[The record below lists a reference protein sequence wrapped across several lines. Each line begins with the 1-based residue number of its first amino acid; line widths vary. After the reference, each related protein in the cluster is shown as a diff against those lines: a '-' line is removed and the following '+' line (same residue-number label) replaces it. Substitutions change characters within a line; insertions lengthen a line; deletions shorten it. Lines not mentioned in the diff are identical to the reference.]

1 MRCCAFINNQAL
13 RIDQI
18 HRINVNKLAMQ
29 FEAIAKF
36 SPEEKKILK
45 EILEGLTL
53 KHRVKMWSAGAWQI
67 RWMPISRYTGRSRSL
82 FIQAPHQITP
92 FV

>member
-1 MRCCAFINNQAL
+1 MRCCAFINSHAL

-36 SPEEKKILK
+36 SPEEKNF
-45 EILEGLTL
+45 E
-53 KHRVKMWSAGAWQI
+53 
-67 RWMPISRYTGRSRSL
+67 
-82 FIQAPHQITP
+82 
-92 FV
+92 